1 MHGKKKNR
9 SEFKFIGLKE
19 NRLNYKWKECDE
31 TSAKGVN
38 DLIEKFPKTYKFCN
52 GNYNKFVLLLRKN
65 VYPQNMDSWKDL
77 MKHHYHLKNLFIVN

>member
-9 SEFKFIGLKE
+9 SECKFIGLKE
-19 NRLNYKWKECDE
+19 IRLNYKWKECDE